1 MDLTV
6 ILLII
11 VLIIILYLFYTFFI
25 ASTSQV
31 VSSVYLGKA
40 TTAQTITDNPTAAN
54 FSVGVWVYVNSWDN
68 THAKNIFYL
77 STTSGTS
84 NTSRLVSLDI
94 GTTAPTLT
102 TTVGST
108 TIDITENLPLQKWVY
123 IIVSVSSSIVDCYLD
138 GRLVSSYQLPLTS
151 VLNTTGAKSLSVS
164 FATPNGGAYLSEDIY
179 LYSFNRY
186 SYPMDPSTAQ
196 SNYYWS
202 SPPST
207 SSNNYSVSIELDKN
221 GQTEKQI
228 KLF

>member
-11 VLIIILYLFYTFFI
+11 VLIVILYLFYTFFI

-31 VSSVYLGKA
+31 VTSVYLGKA
-40 TTAQTITDNPTAAN
+40 TTAQTITDTPTAAN

-68 THAKNIFYL
+68 TNDKNIFYL
-77 STTSGTS
+77 TTDGGTL
-84 NTSRLVSLDI
+84 LVSLDL
-94 GTTAPTLT
+94 GKTAPTLT
-102 TTVGST
+102 TTVGT
-108 TIDITENLPLQKWVY
+108 TKIDITENFPLQKWVY

-138 GRLVSSYQLPLTS
+138 GRLVSSYQMPVTNTLS
-151 VLNTTGAKSLSVS
+151 TTGAKSVKVS
-164 FATPNGGAYLSEDIY
+164 FATPRGGAYLSEDIY

-186 SYPMDPSTAQ
+186 TYPMDPSTAQ
-196 SNYYWS
+196 NNYYWS
-202 SPPST
+202 SPPAT
-207 SSNNYSVSIELDKN
+207 SSNSYSVSIELDKN